1 MAKYLIAATYTPQGF
16 SGLLKDKASG
26 RKKAVSDALESVGGK
41 LIDIY
46 YAMGEWDVYVIAE
59 CPDNLSAIS
68 LSAKVC
74 STGLVRTNTVPLFTV
89 EEADQIFGKAV
100 AYRAPGA

>member
-1 MAKYLIAATYTPQGF
+1 MAKYLIQASYTPE
-16 SGLLKDKASG
+16 GLKGLAKDKASG
-26 RKKAVSDALESVGGK
+26 RKQAVSDALESVGGT

-59 CPDNLSAIS
+59 CPDNLAAIS
-68 LSAKVC
+68 ISAKVC
-74 STGLVRTNTVPLFTV
+74 SSGLVRTSTVPLFTV
-89 EEADQIFGKAV
+89 EEADQMFSKAV